1 VRRTQEERMQ
11 IVERYDLGREEG
23 AVIDD
28 WEDPKLEIYH
38 TQDRFGFIRDKR
50 IPVDQE
56 KTEKQQKQF
65 EKEMSRVDK
74 WTRMDKEKNKWFPP
88 YSKNHD
94 KMIERVWK
102 GVPERFRGRLWS
114 ILLDLEKIKQEQQ
127 GKYEEMKEFARRF
140 SPEIRQIDLDVN
152 RTYRDHIMFR
162 ERYNTRQ
169 QDLFHVLAAYSMFNS
184 EVGYCQGMS
193 QIAAL
198 LLMYLN
204 SEEDAFWA
212 LSQLMASPKYNMH
225 GFFIPGF
232 PKLIRFQEQHDK
244 ILHKKLR
251 RLQKHLIANSID
263 TGIYTLKWFFQCF
276 LDRIPFSISI
286 RIWDLYL
293 LEGECI
299 LLAMA
304 FTILKLHRKTL
315 LKMEMDELMEF
326 LQKTLVDD
334 FGYEDDF
341 VVETALRENLA
352 ELRSGRLHTA
362 GPPPDSELP
371 QKPFGLLNTPSKE
384 QEMLVGLRVP
394 VEEKEKELHRNSLRR
409 EIVNGI
415 DSLANNSYDS
425 IQTPITARRHGSESE
440 AMNQAQSDSLVHL
453 MREVNMQAQLNE
465 GRSRR
470 LQTRTGQELKV
481 PRARPASADH
491 VVGSRVEEN
500 RLSAFVNI
508 SDFQN
513 QSVSHSSSSLGQ
525 DFSQSR
531 TSVSH
536 GSGGTSGPN
545 GNSYSKSR
553 SSSQKRQSKTSSC
566 LNTTGSSKAL
576 DSSFE
581 SNKEESSR
589 IHGDECKENYSK
601 TYEKA
606 KDYYD
611 GEAPELKEILAKVT
625 EGNIIENDVCNHQ
638 IGAISPHSG
647 EVVRIKV
654 PFNQTEEVPG
664 QFLSAENIQRLVDQ
678 QISPSYNGHKVTIQV
693 NRSSEALA
701 IASTVDRR
709 TRQKSSKRQRKVS
722 YSGDFSSIRHE
733 LDSEQ
738 PVRTNSV
745 QALSRD
751 RETFF

>member
-1 VRRTQEERMQ
+1 M
-11 IVERYDLGREEG
+11 G
-23 AVIDD
+23 
-28 WEDPKLEIYH
+28 
-38 TQDRFGFIRDKR
+38 
-50 IPVDQE
+50 
-56 KTEKQQKQF
+56 
-65 EKEMSRVDK
+65 
-74 WTRMDKEKNKWFPP
+74 
-88 YSKNHD
+88 
-94 KMIERVWK
+94 
-102 GVPERFRGRLWS
+102 
-114 ILLDLEKIKQEQQ
+114 
-127 GKYEEMKEFARRF
+127 
-140 SPEIRQIDLDVN
+140 
-152 RTYRDHIMFR
+152 
-162 ERYNTRQ
+162 
-169 QDLFHVLAAYSMFNS
+169 
-184 EVGYCQGMS
+184 
-193 QIAAL
+193 
-198 LLMYLN
+198 
-204 SEEDAFWA
+204 
-212 LSQLMASPKYNMH
+212 
-225 GFFIPGF
+225 
-232 PKLIRFQEQHDK
+232 
-244 ILHKKLR
+244 
-251 RLQKHLIANSID
+251 
-263 TGIYTLKWFFQCF
+263 
-276 LDRIPFSISI
+276 
-286 RIWDLYL
+286 
-293 LEGECI
+293 
-299 LLAMA
+299 
-304 FTILKLHRKTL
+304 
-315 LKMEMDELMEF
+315 
-326 LQKTLVDD
+326 
-334 FGYEDDF
+334 
-341 VVETALRENLA
+341 A

-513 QSVSHSSSSLGQ
+513 QSVSQSSSS
-525 DFSQSR
+525 
-531 TSVSH
+531 VPH

-581 SNKEESSR
+581 SNREESSR
-589 IHGDECKENYSK
+589 IHGDDSRS
-601 TYEKA
+601 YEKS

-625 EGNIIENDVCNHQ
+625 EDNDIENDVCNHQ

-701 IASTVDRR
+701 MASTVDRR

>member
-1 VRRTQEERMQ
+1 
-11 IVERYDLGREEG
+11 
-23 AVIDD
+23 
-28 WEDPKLEIYH
+28 
-38 TQDRFGFIRDKR
+38 
-50 IPVDQE
+50 
-56 KTEKQQKQF
+56 
-65 EKEMSRVDK
+65 
-74 WTRMDKEKNKWFPP
+74 
-88 YSKNHD
+88 
-94 KMIERVWK
+94 
-102 GVPERFRGRLWS
+102 
-114 ILLDLEKIKQEQQ
+114 
-127 GKYEEMKEFARRF
+127 
-140 SPEIRQIDLDVN
+140 
-152 RTYRDHIMFR
+152 
-162 ERYNTRQ
+162 
-169 QDLFHVLAAYSMFNS
+169 
-184 EVGYCQGMS
+184 
-193 QIAAL
+193 
-198 LLMYLN
+198 
-204 SEEDAFWA
+204 
-212 LSQLMASPKYNMH
+212 
-225 GFFIPGF
+225 
-232 PKLIRFQEQHDK
+232 
-244 ILHKKLR
+244 
-251 RLQKHLIANSID
+251 
-263 TGIYTLKWFFQCF
+263 
-276 LDRIPFSISI
+276 
-286 RIWDLYL
+286 
-293 LEGECI
+293 
-299 LLAMA
+299 
-304 FTILKLHRKTL
+304 
-315 LKMEMDELMEF
+315 MEF

-440 AMNQAQSDSLVHL
+440 AMN
-453 MREVNMQAQLNE
+453 QAQLNE

-701 IASTVDRR
+701 MASTVDRR